1 MIVHINCF
9 VVGATGWDED
19 EDSDSDG
26 EPLDGGAGGGMHPHG
41 LSVFRC
47 VTCDVLRVTCDV

>member
-1 MIVHINCF
+1 MIVHFNC
-9 VVGATGWDED
+9 VGATGWDED

-26 EPLDGGAGGGMHPHG
+26 EPLDGGAGGMHPHG

-47 VTCDVLRVTCDV
+47 VTCDV